1 MHSESNSGTLERRPR
16 AGDGLR
22 YRGCTGVSA
31 FSYGILADSGYLEGG
46 PIMWYTSDGASLNPR
61 FFWAFLLIV
70 ILLVVVTGH
79 CQTRVRQFPEMTI
92 VRRGNFVIGATTDG
106 YLCYGTRTP
115 LATSCHRAVPEVAY
129 AGE

>member
-1 MHSESNSGTLERRPR
+1 MRNWGGKQELAYWLMLGTLLL
-16 AGDGLR
+16 GL
-22 YRGCTGVSA
+22 S
-31 FSYGILADSGYLEGG
+31 
-46 PIMWYTSDGASLNPR
+46 
-61 FFWAFLLIV
+61 
-70 ILLVVVTGH
+70 VVLGH

>member
-1 MHSESNSGTLERRPR
+1 
-16 AGDGLR
+16 
-22 YRGCTGVSA
+22 
-31 FSYGILADSGYLEGG
+31 
-46 PIMWYTSDGASLNPR
+46 MWYTSDNASLNPR

-79 CQTRVRQFPEMTI
+79 CQTRVRQLPDKVI
-92 VRRGNFVIGATTDG
+92 LRRGNFIIAATTDG

-115 LATSCHRAVPEVAY
+115 LAASCHRAVPLPEVPY